1 LRYHRTLGLDA
12 EQLDELE
19 ELIEELLTEPWDKG
33 IGRPKSLSLRE
44 AIMVTLLYKRQ
55 NLIEEVI
62 ADLFGVAQATI
73 SGIITN
79 FTPLV
84 AQATEEFRPDA
95 EEAKQM
101 TRGRMALVD
110 GTLWPCWS
118 WEDAPEM
125 WAGKYKTTGHGSLI
139 IGDEFGNIIFVS
151 DPAPGCDHD
160 MKKLK
165 GEVKEILEL
174 AGAVIADKGF
184 QGSGY
189 VTPAK
194 KPEDRELYLRE
205 HEYNNQISSIRSPIE
220 RAVAHLKTWKILFT
234 DYRRPLYTF
243 LDSFHAAI
251 GLYFLR
257 IEFSITL
264 PIRDCKGRTI
274 MASEAL
280 AWPTQSAALHWSA
293 QYPSPLR
300 RQAAKQCRGHE
311 VGRQTRDGTSRRPHL
326 RPRPIRRC

>member
-1 LRYHRTLGLDA
+1 
-12 EQLDELE
+12 
-19 ELIEELLTEPWDKG
+19 
-33 IGRPKSLSLRE
+33 
-44 AIMVTLLYKRQ
+44 MLYTRQ

-62 ADLFGVAQATI
+62 ADLFGVAQATV
-73 SGIITN
+73 SEIITN
-79 FTPLV
+79 FTPLI

-118 WEDAPEM
+118 WETAPEM

-139 IGDEFGNIIFVS
+139 IGDKSGNIIFVS

-160 MKKLK
+160 MRKLK

-194 KPEDRELYLRE
+194 KPKIVSSTCVNTNTITRSVPFALLSSERWRTLRRGRSYSPTTGDRYTRSSIPSTRRSDS
-205 HEYNNQISSIRSPIE
+205 ISSN
-220 RAVAHLKTWKILFT
+220 
-234 DYRRPLYTF
+234 
-243 LDSFHAAI
+243 
-251 GLYFLR
+251 
-257 IEFSITL
+257 
-264 PIRDCKGRTI
+264 
-274 MASEAL
+274 
-280 AWPTQSAALHWSA
+280 
-293 QYPSPLR
+293 
-300 RQAAKQCRGHE
+300 
-311 VGRQTRDGTSRRPHL
+311 
-326 RPRPIRRC
+326 

>member
-1 LRYHRTLGLDA
+1 MRYHRTFGLDA

-19 ELIEELLTEPWDKG
+19 ERIEELLTEPWDKG

-55 NLIEEVI
+55 NMIEEVI
-62 ADLFGVAQATI
+62 ADLFGVAQATV
-73 SGIITN
+73 SEIITK
-79 FTPLV
+79 FTPLT
-84 AQATEEFRPDA
+84 AQATEEFRPDT

-118 WEDAPEM
+118 WEAASEM

-139 IGDEFGNIIFVS
+139 IGDECGNIIFVS

-160 MKKLK
+160 MKKLN
-165 GEVKEILEL
+165 GEAEEILEL

-194 KPEDRELYLRE
+194 KPRDRELYLRE

-234 DYRRPLYTF
+234 DYRRPLHTF

-251 GLYFLR
+251 GLYFFELSFR
-257 IEFSITL
+257 
-264 PIRDCKGRTI
+264 
-274 MASEAL
+274 
-280 AWPTQSAALHWSA
+280 
-293 QYPSPLR
+293 
-300 RQAAKQCRGHE
+300 
-311 VGRQTRDGTSRRPHL
+311 
-326 RPRPIRRC
+326 

>member
-1 LRYHRTLGLDA
+1 MEKPLRYHRTFGLNA

-19 ELIEELLTEPWDKG
+19 ERIEDILPGPWDKG

-73 SGIITN
+73 SEIITN

-151 DPAPGCDHD
+151 DPAPGCN
-160 MKKLK
+160 
-165 GEVKEILEL
+165 GL
-174 AGAVIADKGF
+174 A
-184 QGSGY
+184 
-189 VTPAK
+189 
-194 KPEDRELYLRE
+194 LR
-205 HEYNNQISSIRSPIE
+205 
-220 RAVAHLKTWKILFT
+220 
-234 DYRRPLYTF
+234 
-243 LDSFHAAI
+243 LDVVRLWF
-251 GLYFLR
+251 
-257 IEFSITL
+257 
-264 PIRDCKGRTI
+264 C
-274 MASEAL
+274 
-280 AWPTQSAALHWSA
+280 
-293 QYPSPLR
+293 
-300 RQAAKQCRGHE
+300 
-311 VGRQTRDGTSRRPHL
+311 GT
-326 RPRPIRRC
+326 